1 MLISDNQVIIHRPGV
16 GARTKWD
23 ARFCKGGRDRMDAL
37 GMEELKLEDQ
47 VGSVR
52 RQRAKGGSV
61 GRAS

>member
-1 MLISDNQVIIHRPGV
+1 
-16 GARTKWD
+16 
-23 ARFCKGGRDRMDAL
+23 MDAL